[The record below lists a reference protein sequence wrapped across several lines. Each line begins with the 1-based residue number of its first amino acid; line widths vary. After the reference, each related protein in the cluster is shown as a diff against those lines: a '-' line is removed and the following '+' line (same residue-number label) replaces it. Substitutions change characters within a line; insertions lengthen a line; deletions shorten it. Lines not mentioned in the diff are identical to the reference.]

1 MSKNG
6 LLGKQKKRRYDSGMW
21 PSKPQPYLTK
31 FYYLALA
38 MD

>member
-1 MSKNG
+1 MGSWVSK
-6 LLGKQKKRRYDSGMW
+6 KKKGGRYDSGVW
-21 PSKPQPYLTK
+21 PSRHQAYLTK

>member
-1 MSKNG
+1 MGSWVSK
-6 LLGKQKKRRYDSGMW
+6 KKRRYDSGMW